1 MFEMGPGRWA
11 RTVAAASKS
20 ENAIASR
27 TAPPTSLPMEAP
39 RGGDARRYVGRR
51 AIAYWKRLGP
61 PHPATPPPP
70 VLRSE
75 EHTSELQSLAYL
87 ECRLLLE
94 KKKQGHCR

>member
-61 PHPATPPPP
+61 PPPATPPPP
-70 VLRSE
+70 VLPYPGPFGYVRARAE
-75 EHTSELQSLAYL
+75 PKGPGYGKTGGA
-87 ECRLLLE
+87 RT
-94 KKKQGHCR
+94 